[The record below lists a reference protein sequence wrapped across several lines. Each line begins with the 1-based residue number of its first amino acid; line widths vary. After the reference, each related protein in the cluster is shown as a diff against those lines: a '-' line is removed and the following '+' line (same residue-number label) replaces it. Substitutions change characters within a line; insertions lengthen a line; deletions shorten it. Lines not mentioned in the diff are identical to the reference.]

1 MFLSGL
7 APLKIYRPGVLV
19 AAFVAI
25 AALIGAAPADEPGAK
40 WYSILT
46 EGGLLVGHASHEI
59 VPTGDGTE
67 IVDTQVIDVQ
77 DEGSPPTL
85 QSPSPVERSVN
96 LSWRTVQTEDRTG
109 RTVSIES
116 VSSVGRT
123 EKRTVA
129 QIADGSAEITRQ
141 TSAETR
147 NIRVALPQGVRFDSG
162 DGLLPSWNPATTPRL
177 DFQDFDIDAMKV
189 ERVTIELVPGATRDP
204 QGRVAALRKRYEG
217 TELRA
222 ITRLLLDA
230 NGNILEVYQPMFG
243 SSLTIRQTD
252 KDTALYSHF
261 ALRAL
266 VNAMTK
272 SPFRIS
278 QSAIEGHIRYRF
290 SFRDGVEFA
299 LPQTGEQRVTV
310 EPGIA
315 TVDICDGCG
324 PGVAGDEADLAT
336 ALKAT
341 AWLQSDDVRLREIAD
356 PIAKLPVSDARKMEL
371 LLQKARPRL
380 GRVDFAGHY
389 SALETLSRH
398 AADCTDAAVLL
409 AALGRAAGIP
419 TRVASGLVYSKPSY
433 HGVSNVFMPH
443 SWTLAFVD
451 GSWKS
456 FDLALDDFDSTHI
469 ALTIGDGD
477 ERSVLAAGQLA
488 GLLHWDNMA
497 EVRMQ
502 AAN

>member
-336 ALKAT
+336 EGDRRSDSETAGLRCAQDGTAVAKGQAPFGQGRFRRPLFRAGDAVATRRRLHGCGRTARGSGAGRRHSHPRRQRARLFKAQLSRRQQCVH
-341 AWLQSDDVRLREIAD
+341 AAQLDARLR
-356 PIAKLPVSDARKMEL
+356 
-371 LLQKARPRL
+371 
-380 GRVDFAGHY
+380 
-389 SALETLSRH
+389 
-398 AADCTDAAVLL
+398 
-409 AALGRAAGIP
+409 
-419 TRVASGLVYSKPSY
+419 
-433 HGVSNVFMPH
+433 
-443 SWTLAFVD
+443 
-451 GSWKS
+451 
-456 FDLALDDFDSTHI
+456 
-469 ALTIGDGD
+469 
-477 ERSVLAAGQLA
+477 
-488 GLLHWDNMA
+488 
-497 EVRMQ
+497 
-502 AAN
+502 